1 VGPLIDGTLFL
12 LRIVL
17 FVPASDHKCFLHFEL
32 CQMGTEGLVILNL
45 GSVGGKALSFI
56 VVLFHQHISKVG
68 RLPSLAFLCT
78 IKSIKHVRMASSSS
92 GVVFQSQ
99 ATLVVSSSTLSD
111 GTCMTWDTEHNR
123 LQLGSRSVL
132 SGRRVVLAPT
142 QGEFAGLMS
151 STILAQPTGSA
162 SHYYVL
168 AGSGV
173 DDAVLLRIV
182 AQVCSHHAA
191 DAYCHMFASAENT
204 QLVCET
210 LTFDDLHS
218 FAAGDDIVNDLI
230 TGGDGAPLLRGIAYI
245 TVVFRNGAS
254 RAVIVG
260 GSRISITMIS
270 LLEVGGG
277 DRTSVFLS
285 LGNNLSP
292 TNALSLVH
300 EVEALTELLKG
311 DSTESMPP
319 APEHQHIDIAAGQAN
334 AAHDVARLEGELHRS
349 TLLLDDA
356 RQEVSSEREASNRL
370 RHLLEESQAALAQAA
385 KRASLAEAAEH
396 ARQKEDRYR
405 QDREREGLTLQIDAL
420 QRQVDQLAVSNRSLE
435 GRILRHQQERDEHER
450 ERHALQ
456 RQVDAAELRSANMSS
471 TIMEAKEEFQRHQ
484 REMQRELMQT
494 AMDFQIRE
502 RQWQRELTT
511 AFQGREDQDRCVAEL
526 EARVEAQS
534 RLAARDA
541 EQFAAHH
548 HDSEM
553 EALLHQVKALS
564 PLGKLMSLSAAGSPF
579 RHHHAE
585 PSHTT
590 LRLDPYPVNA
600 SELSFQRDV
609 ASPHRPTR
617 RSPSGGAYRT
627 LVSPHPGD
635 RNLDF

>member
-1 VGPLIDGTLFL
+1 
-12 LRIVL
+12 
-17 FVPASDHKCFLHFEL
+17 
-32 CQMGTEGLVILNL
+32 
-45 GSVGGKALSFI
+45 
-56 VVLFHQHISKVG
+56 
-68 RLPSLAFLCT
+68 
-78 IKSIKHVRMASSSS
+78 MASSSS

-111 GTCMTWDTEHNR
+111 GTGMTWDTEHNR
-123 LQLGSRSVL
+123 LQLGSHGVL

-182 AQVCSHHAA
+182 AQVCAHHAA

-218 FAAGDDIVNDLI
+218 FAGGDDVVNDPI
-230 TGGDGAPLLRGIAYI
+230 TGGDAASLLRGIAYI
-245 TVVFRNGAS
+245 TIVFRNGTS

-270 LLEVGGG
+270 LLEAGGG

-285 LGNNLSP
+285 VGNNLSP

-311 DSTESMPP
+311 DSTESISP
-319 APEHQHIDIAAGQAN
+319 ATEHQHIDIAGQAN
-334 AAHDVARLEGELHRS
+334 AAHDVARLEGELHRV

-356 RQEVSSEREASNRL
+356 RQAVSSEREASNRL

-385 KRASLAEAAEH
+385 KRASLSEAAEH
-396 ARQKEDRYR
+396 ARQKDDRDR
-405 QDREREGLTLQIDAL
+405 QHREREGLTLQIDAL
-420 QRQVDQLAVSNRSLE
+420 QRQVDQLAASNRSLE

-502 RQWQRELTT
+502 RQWQRELTA

-564 PLGKLMSLSAAGSPF
+564 PLGKLMSLSAAASPF

-609 ASPHRPTR
+609 ASPNRLTR